1 MQNYTRKLSA
11 LSPAGIALGV
21 LFATACTVAGPLRT
35 TTPEDVGMSSAR
47 LENLTRHFEQL
58 LQEQQSGGYQL
69 LVARRGA
76 VVLHENVGFASVENN
91 TPLTDDSLFRIF
103 SMTKPVVAVAMMMLY
118 EEGHFSLADP
128 VARHIPQFADLQ
140 VYAGEDEDG
149 NMLTEAPDR
158 PPTILDLM
166 LHTAGFTYGIF
177 GDTGVDRLYQEKE
190 IVQYGISMQ
199 DFIDRLAQVPLL
211 FQPGERWHYSVSVD
225 IQGYLVEKW
234 SGQEAGEFLRT
245 RIFEPLGMDET
256 IAWVPEAR
264 AGLLADVYAH
274 DEDGK
279 RVLYQQPL
287 TENFLRPPGGFS
299 GGAQLISTSD
309 DYWLLCQML
318 LNGGELNGVRLLSP
332 ASVRMIMSDRLREP
346 ASFRPGMGHGLNGS
360 VVTDTRQLDYPA
372 SNGEFSWGGLA
383 TTIFWIDP
391 QEELVVIMLTQ
402 YLPTRNGHYQDILH
416 RMVHA
421 AIID

>member
-1 MQNYTRKLSA
+1 MQNYTRKSASLSR
-11 LSPAGIALGV
+11 AGIAIVV
-21 LFATACTVAGPLRT
+21 LFSAAFALAGPLRT
-35 TTPEDVGMSSAR
+35 TTAEDVGMSSVR
-47 LENLTRHFEQL
+47 LEKVTRYFEQL
-58 LQEQQSGGYQL
+58 LEREQSGGYQL
-69 LVARRGA
+69 LVARRGKA
-76 VVLHENVGFASVENN
+76 VLHENVGFASIEDN

-103 SMTKPVVAVAMMMLY
+103 SMTKPVMAVAMMMLY

-128 VARHIPQFADLQ
+128 LAKHIPQFADLQ

-149 NMLTEAPDR
+149 NMLLEAPER

-177 GDTGVDRLYQEKE
+177 GDSAVDKLYQENE

-199 DFIDRLAQVPLL
+199 DFIVKLAEVPLL
-211 FQPGERWHYSVSVD
+211 FHPGERWHYSVSVD

-234 SGQEAGEFLRT
+234 SGQEAGAFLRT

-256 IAWVPEAR
+256 IPWVPEGKAN
-264 AGLLADVYAH
+264 LLASVYEH

-287 TENFLRPPGGFS
+287 SEDFLRAPGGFS

-309 DYWLLCQML
+309 DYWALCQML

-332 ASVRMIMSDRLREP
+332 GTVDLIMSDRLREP
-346 ASFRPGMGHGLNGS
+346 ATYRPGMGYGLNGS
-360 VVTDTRQLDYPA
+360 VVTNAKQLDYPA
-372 SNGEFSWGGLA
+372 SNGEYSWGGLA
-383 TTIFWIDP
+383 TTTFWVDP

-402 YLPTRNGHYQDILH
+402 YLPTRNGYYQDILH
-416 RMVHA
+416 RMVRA
-421 AIID
+421 AIIE